1 MTNSELALL
10 SLLAETPRHGYE
22 LEQLIRER
30 GMRNWTEIAFSSIY
44 FVLDKLVKKGLSS
57 SEIQPGLEGRPN
69 RKVYTITRAGMS
81 TLKQGVIKA
90 LRQPEAGG
98 QAFLI
103 ALSCQPLL
111 ESAEKDSALRA
122 RIRELSTLIENLSA
136 NPASIDPRSPTHV
149 HAMFEYSLTLL
160 LAERAWLEDYLQH
173 FEKES

>member
-10 SLLAETPRHGYE
+10 SLLAEAPRHGYE

-44 FVLDKLVKKGLSS
+44 FVLEKLVKKGLAS
-57 SEIQPGLEGRPN
+57 SEVHPGIEGRPN
-69 RKVYTITRAGMS
+69 RKVYSITPEGYSA
-81 TLKQGVIKA
+81 LKQGVIKG
-90 LRQPEAGG
+90 LRSPEPGG

-111 ESAEKDSALRA
+111 EPAELDSALRA
-122 RIRELSTLIENLSA
+122 RIRELTTLIENLSV
-136 NPASIDPRSPTHV
+136 NPASLDPRSPAHV

-160 LAERAWLEDYLQH
+160 LAERAWVEDYLQH
-173 FEKES
+173 IEKET